1 MAELLPP
8 NASALEKNLAEVTAV
23 NLPISLA
30 DRWNPERCPK
40 ALLPW
45 LAWALAVDHW
55 DSDWSEAIQRQ
66 TIADSITIHRQ
77 KGTVAAIERV
87 LQTLGVQ
94 AELEEWFDY
103 DGEPYTFQ
111 LTAWVDFTLP
121 EQFFLCPATYRQLQ
135 QAIDHVKPVRSHYDF
150 RIGVVGNT
158 SLSLASSMAACS
170 IIQVTMKFVAANES
184 ELSAE

>member
-8 NASALEKNLAEVTAV
+8 NASLLEKNLAEVSAV

-30 DRWNPERCPK
+30 DHWHPERCPK

-66 TIADSITIHRQ
+66 CIANSITIHRQ

-87 LQTLGVQ
+87 LGTLGVK
-94 AELEEWFDY
+94 AELQEWFEY
-103 DGEPYTFQ
+103 GGQTYTFQ
-111 LTAWVDFTLP
+111 LTAWIDFSAP
-121 EQFFLCPATYRQLQ
+121 ERFLLCPVTYRQLQ
-135 QAIDHVKPVRSHYDF
+135 QAINHVKPVRSHYQF
-150 RIGVVGNT
+150 RVGVAGNAGLGMVG
-158 SLSLASSMAACS
+158 SIQACS
-170 IIQVTMKFVAANES
+170 VVQATMKLTEQP
-184 ELSAE
+184 

>member
-8 NASALEKNLAEVTAV
+8 NASKLEKNLADITTI

-30 DRWNPERCPK
+30 DHWNPDHCPK
-40 ALLPW
+40 VLLPW

-87 LQTLGVQ
+87 LNTLGVQ
-94 AELEEWFDY
+94 AELQEWFEY
-103 DGEPYTFQ
+103 NGKPYTFQ
-111 LTAWVDFTLP
+111 LTAWVNFTAP
-121 EQFFLCPATYRQLQ
+121 ERFFLCPATYRQLQ
-135 QAIDHVKPVRSHYDF
+135 EAINHVKPVRSHYDF
-150 RIGVVGNT
+150 RVGVAGNT
-158 SLSLASSMAACS
+158 DLSLASSMQAYNVVQA
-170 IIQVTMKFVAANES
+170 TMKLTES
-184 ELSAE
+184 L